1 MCMTSACVYARMPHV
16 HGALGGQKE
25 STDLPG
31 TEVMTSVTHHMECW
45 TPNLGPLQEQQ
56 VLLTAEPSLQSPVTS
71 VFIHQ
76 AMHWHSWRVG
86 EQVAKDAR

>member
-56 VLLTAEPSLQSPVTS
+56 GLLSHLSKT
-71 VFIHQ
+71 IHFFGD
-76 AMHWHSWRVG
+76 MILL
-86 EQVAKDAR
+86 